1 MKYIDIHTHAFP
13 DTLAERAIEGI
24 AKVSGDIKPK
34 TNGTVSDLIRAM
46 DEGGVNAS
54 VIASIATKV
63 PQFEAI
69 LNWSRSVMSGR
80 IIPFASIHPE
90 DGGFAD
96 KVDKIIASN
105 IRGLKV
111 HTFYQSHA
119 VDEKIWF
126 PLYDAAQEAGLPI
139 LFHSGFDVAFAALD
153 LAHPWRF
160 RKVTGN
166 FPKLKIIMAHMGGWL
181 AYKDFLKDMCGKK
194 VMIDTSCSAGL
205 CPIEVAKEILSRHGA
220 ENILFGT
227 DCPWGGQKEHI
238 RFVKDF
244 CPDEKA
250 QELIFYKN
258 AERLLGITLTERE

>member
-13 DTLAERAIEGI
+13 DTLAERALEGI

-63 PQFEAI
+63 PQFDAI

-227 DCPWGGQKEHI
+227 DCPWGDQAAEVRRI
-238 RFVKDF
+238 QALPLTDS
-244 CPDEKA
+244 EKQA
-250 QELIFYKN
+250 ILYKN
-258 AERLLGITLTERE
+258 AARLLSLRADE